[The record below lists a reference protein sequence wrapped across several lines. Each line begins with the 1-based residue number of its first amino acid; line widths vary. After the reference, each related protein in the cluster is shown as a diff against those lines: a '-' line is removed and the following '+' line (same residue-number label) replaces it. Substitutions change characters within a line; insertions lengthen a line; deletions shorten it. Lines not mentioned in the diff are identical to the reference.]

1 MIFPVDLINHA
12 GLESTAKGS
21 CRGLGVLTNFRCKLV
36 YRPIGVEN
44 SSQPY
49 PHWHHEH
56 VETQ

>member
-21 CRGLGVLTNFRCKLV
+21 CPVKQLFLREIGV